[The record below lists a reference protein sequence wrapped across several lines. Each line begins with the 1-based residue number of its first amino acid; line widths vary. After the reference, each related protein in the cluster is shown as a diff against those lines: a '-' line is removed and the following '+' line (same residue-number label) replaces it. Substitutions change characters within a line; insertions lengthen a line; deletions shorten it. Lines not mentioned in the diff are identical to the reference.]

1 VERQAKYPNASG
13 EFTRFMIQIGTI
25 GKIIANQMKHA
36 ALNDLTG
43 TTGQTNVQGESVKPL
58 DLIGNQ
64 AFIEALEYVD
74 IVGILVSEEMEEPKS
89 LESKGQ
95 GSGYAVM
102 VDPIDGSSNIDN
114 MQKPPTLQDLRLRI
128 NERFVYEYSFF
139 EWWQH
144 RIRLEKRLPI
154 ESGKTYPV
162 CIAGFG
168 AAPPEDCGGIYG
180 FMRLREHFSQAYILD
195 RFIAF
200 LRYIVHEIPPDE
212 DETDDD
218 GIMARFRDE
227 FRTLNYWFYADKC
240 DRPAKS
246 TLEVVCPS
254 R

>member
-1 VERQAKYPNASG
+1 
-13 EFTRFMIQIGTI
+13 
-25 GKIIANQMKHA
+25 
-36 ALNDLTG
+36 
-43 TTGQTNVQGESVKPL
+43 
-58 DLIGNQ
+58 
-64 AFIEALEYVD
+64 
-74 IVGILVSEEMEEPKS
+74 
-89 LESKGQ
+89 
-95 GSGYAVM
+95 
-102 VDPIDGSSNIDN
+102 
-114 MQKPPTLQDLRLRI
+114 
-128 NERFVYEYSFF
+128 
-139 EWWQH
+139 
-144 RIRLEKRLPI
+144 
-154 ESGKTYPV
+154 V